1 MSGAALAASYRS
13 PISAQNFSLDL
24 PPPPQSGSVD
34 EKTSYLAALR
44 TNASKLQGEINTFLT
59 QKMEEDKAAEAGKG
73 TAKKK
78 VDEQREEDMYGEE
91 DPENDG

>member
-1 MSGAALAASYRS
+1 MSEVALAASYRS

-24 PPPPQSGSVD
+24 SPPPQSGSVH

-44 TNASKLQGEINTFLT
+44 ANASKLQGEINTFLT

-73 TAKKK
+73 TAKK